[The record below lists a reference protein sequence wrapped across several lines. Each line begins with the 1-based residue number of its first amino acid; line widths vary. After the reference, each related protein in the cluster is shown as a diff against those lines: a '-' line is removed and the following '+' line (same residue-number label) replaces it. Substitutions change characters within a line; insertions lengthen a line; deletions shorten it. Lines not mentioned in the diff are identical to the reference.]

1 MGRTTVTVTVA
12 LISLTALGALAI
24 LDLTRGIEGGGRGPA
39 GVVFVRNAL
48 IVLTA
53 LGALAI
59 LGWTRRIVGGGRGPA
74 KVVLGT
80 SHALAILDSA
90 LLADEGFFIV
100 LILDPAVASK
110 LGLGIQAV

>member
-1 MGRTTVTVTVA
+1 MGRTTVTVA
-12 LISLTALGALAI
+12 LT
-24 LDLTRGIEGGGRGPA
+24 
-39 GVVFVRNAL
+39 
-48 IVLTA
+48 VLTA

-74 KVVLGT
+74 EVVLGT

-100 LILDPAVASK
+100 LILDPAVATK